1 MKEIKA
7 KEGYFLTQ
15 SAEVANEERIY
26 ISAIKGVNVN
36 EDDWRDATSE
46 EVAAWKEWNEENNK
60 AIEI

>member
-26 ISAIKGVNVN
+26 VSAIKGVNVN
-36 EDDWRDATSE
+36 EDDWREATIE
-46 EVAAWKEWNEENNK
+46 EVEAWKEWKEENNK
-60 AIEI
+60 TIEI

>member
-26 ISAIKGVNVN
+26 VSAVKGANVN
-36 EDDWRDATSE
+36 EDDWREATIE

-60 AIEI
+60 TIEI

>member
-60 AIEI
+60 TIDI